1 MLLPFSIILILWK
14 WPLPQYRWQRPF
26 LFHHP
31 CFVGELDCTARG
43 ELFDR
48 GRPFLPW
55 LLTTGEY
62 GAPVLAPCEMTGITQ
77 RAQLSTQ
84 MLTSV
89 LIFRQNNKSQKLNKH
104 FYGILVNIQSILND
118 LIEIC
123 TNCIWNKRFMSSS
136 DNPTSL
142 HHMGAMSS

>member
-1 MLLPFSIILILWK
+1 MNIHIILVKQSI
-14 WPLPQYRWQRPF
+14 
-26 LFHHP
+26 
-31 CFVGELDCTARG
+31 GELDCTARG
-43 ELFDR
+43 ELFGR

-62 GAPVLAPCEMTGITQ
+62 GAPVLAPCEMTGLTQ

-118 LIEIC
+118 LIEIY
-123 TNCIWNKRFMSSS
+123 TNCIYFTIVGQSNIAGSYWGRHLGPYRPRMLS
-136 DNPTSL
+136 P
-142 HHMGAMSS
+142 GV